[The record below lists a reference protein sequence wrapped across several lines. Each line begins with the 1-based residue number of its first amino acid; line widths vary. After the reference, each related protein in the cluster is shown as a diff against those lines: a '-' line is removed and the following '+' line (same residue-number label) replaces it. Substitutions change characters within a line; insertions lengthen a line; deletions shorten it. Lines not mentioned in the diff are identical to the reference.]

1 MASSAEREIRD
12 ALVNWFHTNEPRARV
27 VHELNVAG
35 QGSNRADLGIIL
47 PDTLFLVEIKS
58 ERDKLTRL
66 KDQFDAF
73 MKCSHGVIIAA
84 HERHFDGDELRGCDW
99 MRWSHKDHIWRYP
112 GAERWDL
119 HRYKAYIEPHAVM
132 FLEML
137 WAEELSAELV
147 RHGLMAGG
155 SQRWQMIHAMTLGMT
170 GKQIREAVCRQ
181 LRQRAFAEADPPIVE
196 RIAA

>member
-1 MASSAEREIRD
+1 MSSAAEREMRD
-12 ALVNWFHTNEPRARV
+12 ALVAWFHTNEPKARV

-35 QGSNRADLGIIL
+35 QGSNRADLGIIF

-58 ERDKLTRL
+58 KKDSLKRL

-73 MKCSHGVIIAA
+73 TKCSHGVIIAA
-84 HERHFDGDELRGCDW
+84 HECHFDGNDLKGCDW

-112 GAERWDL
+112 GADKWDL
-119 HRYKAYIEPHAVM
+119 HRYKAYAEPHAVM

-137 WAEELSAELV
+137 WAEELSAEIV

-155 SQRWQMIHAMTLGMT
+155 PQRWQMIHALTLGLT

-181 LRQRAFAEADPPIVE
+181 LRQRTFAEADAPIIE